1 MKIIPTPEYTNLHTL
16 KNKVV
21 LIINHRHEP
30 LKKFKYCVVKFIL
43 DEKYMND
50 LVHPIIRTDV
60 KEEIKIWLDLSG
72 YELFDKII
80 FGNYQKFTDKINI
93 MYEGFELKE
102 YNN

>member
-1 MKIIPTPEYTNLHTL
+1 MKIIPIPKYTNLHKL

-21 LIINHRHEP
+21 LIINHRYKP

-43 DEKYMND
+43 DEEYMND
-50 LVHPIIRTDV
+50 LVHPIIRTNL
-60 KEEIKIWLDLSG
+60 KEEIKIWLDLTG
-72 YELFDKII
+72 YKLCDKII

-93 MYEGFELKE
+93 RYEGFELKE

>member
-1 MKIIPTPEYTNLHTL
+1 MKIIPIPEGTNLHKL

-21 LIINHRHEP
+21 LIINHRHET

-43 DEKYMND
+43 DENYMND
-50 LVHPIIRTDV
+50 LVHPIIRTDS

-72 YELFDKII
+72 YELCDKII
-80 FGNYQKFTDKINI
+80 FGNYQKLTDKINI
-93 MYEGFELKE
+93 MYEGFELKG

>member
-1 MKIIPTPEYTNLHTL
+1 MKIIPTPEGTNLHTL

-30 LKKFKYCVVKFIL
+30 LKKFKYCVVKFII

-50 LVHPIIRTDV
+50 LVHPIIRTDS

-72 YELFDKII
+72 YELCDKII
-80 FGNYQKFTDKINI
+80 FGNYQKCTDKINI
-93 MYEGFELKE
+93 RYEGFELKE